1 MPRSSSD
8 SPIPPPPWRVLL
20 RRLLIALAVAAVVFT
35 AGMLTLKA
43 LLAMLLSRLTR

>member
-1 MPRSSSD
+1 MPRSSND
-8 SPIPPPPWRVLL
+8 SPTPPWRALL

-35 AGMLTLKA
+35 AAMLALKA